1 MNFSIEQQNIFSSN
15 CDIRINA
22 VAGSGKTTT
31 LIEYAKTRNANAK
44 ILYIVFNRSV
54 KIEAEAKFRNAG
66 VNNVEIQT
74 GHSLAYNRIMSNS
87 NYKLKMGEGYKAQN
101 LVDILKIGH
110 FKNSNIRYIIANHV
124 YKLIS
129 LFCNSNKLYPED
141 INYPSFLLDLE
152 SINFV
157 KIHWNTILKNAY
169 LFLEKMYSAEIEI
182 THDFYLKQFQLSKPI
197 LHYDYIL
204 FDEGQDASEV
214 MLDVFIRQKAI
225 RVIVGDTHQQ
235 IYSWR
240 FAFNSLEKVTFSNYH
255 LSKSYRFEDNI
266 ANLAKKIID
275 WKSSFI
281 DMPKFTIYGVGKRS
295 KIISRAVLARSNVS
309 LLVKAIEMLIEKK
322 EIQSV
327 YFEGRIESYVYAD
340 DGASLYD
347 VLNLYLNKRSLIRDK
362 LIRSMADI
370 KALEDYV
377 RNTEDAQLNL
387 MLDVVKKYGQNL
399 PVFINKIKEAHLKTN
414 IKEDADMIFSTVHKS
429 KGMEYDE
436 VTLTNDFITE
446 TKITR
451 LALDKNLTENMKSKI
466 IEEIN
471 LLYVAVT
478 RAKSIVNL
486 PEGLFLADELMMEQP
501 NSSK

>member
-1 MNFSIEQQNIFSSN
+1 
-15 CDIRINA
+15 
-22 VAGSGKTTT
+22 
-31 LIEYAKTRNANAK
+31 
-44 ILYIVFNRSV
+44 
-54 KIEAEAKFRNAG
+54 
-66 VNNVEIQT
+66 
-74 GHSLAYNRIMSNS
+74 
-87 NYKLKMGEGYKAQN
+87 
-101 LVDILKIGH
+101 
-110 FKNSNIRYIIANHV
+110 
-124 YKLIS
+124 
-129 LFCNSNKLYPED
+129 
-141 INYPSFLLDLE
+141 
-152 SINFV
+152 
-157 KIHWNTILKNAY
+157 
-169 LFLEKMYSAEIEI
+169 
-182 THDFYLKQFQLSKPI
+182 
-197 LHYDYIL
+197 
-204 FDEGQDASEV
+204 

-309 LLVKAIEMLIEKK
+309 LLVKAIEMLIEKN

-377 RNTEDAQLNL
+377 RNTDDAQLNL
-387 MLDVVKKYGQNL
+387 MLDVVKKYGENL
-399 PVFINKIKEAHLKTN
+399 PMFINKIKEAHLKTN

-436 VTLTNDFITE
+436 VTLTNDYITE
-446 TKITR
+446 AKITR

-486 PEGLFLADELMMEQP
+486 PEGLFLADELMIEQP